1 MAYHPLTNESGGDE
15 NSRINEARKIVEM
28 LEVCYEE
35 MKANEQSFVNQMADT
50 DCERCS
56 VKQLFWL
63 RDIKDKYL

>member
-1 MAYHPLTNESGGDE
+1 MAYHPLANESGGDE
-15 NSRINEARKIVEM
+15 NSRINEAREIVKM

-35 MKANEQSFVNQMADT
+35 MKANEQNFVNQMADT
-50 DCERCS
+50 DCAWVS